1 MKTRLQSV
9 GGLLLSFCALCAA
22 SQAWAEDLDAKAAR
36 SLVADRVWQWKVPHG
51 GFNYWTWKG
60 DGSVC
65 FQLEA
70 RKTKCA
76 DTGRWTLDEGRL
88 CYELTWW
95 GGSLGRK
102 NACFRISHRGNG
114 QYEAVADN
122 GLTFME
128 FSVVE

>member
-1 MKTRLQSV
+1 MKIRTHSIP
-9 GGLLLSFCALCAA
+9 GLLLSFCALCTA
-22 SQAWAEDLDAKAAR
+22 SQAFAETLDAKAAR

-51 GFNYWTWKG
+51 GYNYWSWKG

-70 RKTKCA
+70 RNAKCA
-76 DTGRWTLDEGRL
+76 DTGTWTLDGGRL

-95 GGSLGRK
+95 GGSVGRK
-102 NACFRISHRGNG
+102 VACFRISDHGKG
-114 QYEAVADN
+114 QYEAVSDN
-122 GLTFME
+122 GLTFMD